1 VGLRWYR
8 SWHKKTR
15 HRHHHASLRRS
26 TPYNGVSYTDSVG
39 PATMSDGSMAFT
51 FSATVSIQGD
61 HSDPHVDI
69 DTAGNVTASVSHGAF
84 SASFSSSDAVSGDI
98 SSHGFSWS
106 SSGISYTSTQ
116 TEDVG
121 PARISASITATYG
134 PADDAPP
141 DGDDVATAGALTGV
155 GLVLWWV
162 AKPLCVPLGPVGVIA
177 C

>member
-1 VGLRWYR
+1 MTV
-8 SWHKKTR
+8 
-15 HRHHHASLRRS
+15 
-26 TPYNGVSYTDSVG
+26 
-39 PATMSDGSMAFT
+39 GSMAFT
-51 FSATVSIQGD
+51 FSASVSVQGD
-61 HSDPHVDI
+61 HSDPRVDI
-69 DTAGNVTASVSHGAF
+69 DKAGNVTASVSHGAF
-84 SASFSSSDAVSGDI
+84 SASFSSSGAVSGEI

-134 PADDAPP
+134 PADYAPP
-141 DGDDVATAGALTGV
+141 DGDDVATAGALTGAT
-155 GLVLWWV
+155 LVLWWV